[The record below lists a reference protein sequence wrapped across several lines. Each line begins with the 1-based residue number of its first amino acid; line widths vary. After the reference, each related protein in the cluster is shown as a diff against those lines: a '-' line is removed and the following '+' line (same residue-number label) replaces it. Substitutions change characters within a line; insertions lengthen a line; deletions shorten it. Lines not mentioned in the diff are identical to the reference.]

1 MSKSTPRAIS
11 MYPEDWAIVEDVNEK
26 YQFRNISQAM
36 RYIVNEFKRCKL
48 EQGNM
53 PSKQSEAQ

>member
-1 MSKSTPRAIS
+1 